1 MKIIPAIDVMNGK
14 CVRLSQGDFNS
25 QKTYSNDPVGVAQ
38 QFEQQ
43 GIKYLHVVDL
53 DGARYGR
60 TMNLKVLK
68 NIVHHT
74 NLKVD
79 FSGGISDDSAI
90 DKAFESGANQV
101 TIGSMA
107 IKNPDLFR
115 SWIEKYGVEK
125 IILGLDVF
133 DERIKIRGWLEDANL
148 NVFEYLDAIQE
159 GQLKYLMCTDISKD
173 GMLTGPS
180 YELYNQLL
188 IKYPF
193 ELIASGGITSTEDVL
208 KLKAIGASGAIIG
221 KAIYEGLIDLE
232 KLNEIC

>member
-1 MKIIPAIDVMNGK
+1 MKIIPAIDVMSGK

-25 QKTYSNDPVGVAQ
+25 QKVYSDDPVVVAQ

-53 DGARYGR
+53 DGARSGK
-60 TMNLKVLK
+60 TMNLHVLK
-68 NIVHHT
+68 EIVLNT

-79 FSGGISDDSAI
+79 FSGGISDDSTI

-180 YELYNQLL
+180 FELYKQLL

>member
-1 MKIIPAIDVMNGK
+1 MKIIPAIDVMSGK

-25 QKTYSNDPVGVAQ
+25 QKVYSDDPVVVAQ

-53 DGARYGR
+53 DGARSGK
-60 TMNLKVLK
+60 TMNLHVLK
-68 NIVHHT
+68 DIVYNT
-74 NLKVD
+74 YLKVD
-79 FSGGISDDSAI
+79 FSGGISDDAAI

-180 YELYNQLL
+180 FELYNQLL

>member
-1 MKIIPAIDVMNGK
+1 MKIIPAIDVMSGK

-25 QKTYSNDPVGVAQ
+25 QKVYSDDPVAVAQ

-43 GIKYLHVVDL
+43 GMKYLHVVDL
-53 DGARYGR
+53 DGARSGE

-68 NIVHHT
+68 DIVQNT

-107 IKNPDLFR
+107 IKKPDLFR
-115 SWIEKYGVEK
+115 SWMEKYGVEK

-133 DERIKIRGWLEDANL
+133 DNRIKIRGWLEDAKL
-148 NVFEYLDAIQE
+148 DVFDYLDGIEE
-159 GQLKYLMCTDISKD
+159 GGLRYLMCTDISKD
-173 GMLTGPS
+173 GMLIGPS
-180 YELYNQLL
+180 FELYKQLL

-193 ELIASGGITSTEDVL
+193 ELIASGGITSVEDVL

-221 KAIYEGLIDLE
+221 KAIYEGLIDLK
-232 KLNEIC
+232 KLNELC